1 MIWKHGLRGAV
12 QSPSMFSPLDYKA
25 GQRQAYSTGD
35 EARSLFEKVVATA
48 VGVNSFWSSS
58 KVLTGSSESF
68 GSYKRLPR
76 QCLWQLLLR
85 HALPSAS
92 TPDASDEIT
101 VTPSIQE
108 QNTASGAI
116 PLPTPAAS
124 TSAPAKA
131 NGKAKQSPLKRFT
144 LPTAEGIRALFSP
157 RRPKSSAIQKKQAK
171 ATSAKVQ
178 ASTKAQTQRVT
189 SIKTTLAKSR
199 LMRSQCLHAQ
209 RQSRLMRSQCLHA
222 KRRRLFKKTKEPVTQ
237 LEQTVPVTEA
247 ATTTPCPNATVTS
260 TQVTTD
266 LEESSKSLL
275 KIVPWPPFP
284 EHSFNVSGSLDF
296 SQVFFFFV

>member
-1 MIWKHGLRGAV
+1 
-12 QSPSMFSPLDYKA
+12 MFSPLDYKA

-108 QNTASGAI
+108 QNIASGPI
-116 PLPTPAAS
+116 PLPTPAVS

-157 RRPKSSAIQKKQAK
+157 RRSKSSASQKKQAK

-178 ASTKAQTQRVT
+178 ASTKAKTQRVT
-189 SIKTTLAKSR
+189 SIKITLAK
-199 LMRSQCLHAQ
+199 
-209 RQSRLMRSQCLHA
+209 SRLMRSQCLHA

-296 SQVFFFFV
+296 SQVFFLL